1 MAIVEIKDTRISF
14 LMYGYNYYLAKLI
27 MRRYAK
33 SPINILEQKGKKCE
47 VKQYVPLIE
56 GHPSRPW

>member
-1 MAIVEIKDTRISF
+1 MSRC
-14 LMYGYNYYLAKLI
+14 
-27 MRRYAK
+27 AK
-33 SPINILEQKGKKCE
+33 SAINILEQKGKKCE